1 MSTYKFFT
9 ILFFLVT
16 SVVYSQATITH
27 KVTKGESFYSIAKKY
42 NVKESAIYNLNPK
55 LKGKVLQLNTILL
68 IPNKDD
74 ETSNLNV
81 SQALNYKVVSGD
93 NLYKISKKYG
103 ISIQDLERLNPTVL
117 NKLPIGYLLILR
129 EEIPI
134 VKNDSVVLQNDA
146 VVMETKAIVKDTLVS
161 MVETSN
167 IDFLIETALRNL
179 GVKYRRGGTTN
190 KGFDCSGLM
199 FATFKELDITL
210 PRSSYQQAKVGT
222 KVKSSEAQK
231 GDLIFFTT
239 NSRGTISHVGMITE
253 ILEDEIK
260 FIHSSTQ
267 LGVIISSTKELYYL
281 KRLVQVN
288 RFF

>member
-42 NVKESAIYNLNPK
+42 DVKESAIYDLNPK

-68 IPNKDD
+68 IPDKENQ
-74 ETSNLNV
+74 SLNLNL
-81 SQALNYKVVSGD
+81 SQTLNYKVIPGD

-103 ISIQDLERLNPTVL
+103 ISIQDLERLNPAVVK
-117 NKLPIGYLLILR
+117 KLPIGYVLILR
-129 EEIPI
+129 EEIHI
-134 VKNDSVVLQNDA
+134 VKNDSVVVQNDA
-146 VVMETKAIVKDTLVS
+146 IVLETSEIANDTLLS
-161 MVETSN
+161 MAETSN
-167 IDFLIETALRNL
+167 VDFLIETALRNL
-179 GVKYRRGGTTN
+179 GVKYRRGGTTS
-190 KGFDCSGLM
+190 KGFDCSGLI

-210 PRSSYQQAKVGT
+210 PRSSHQQARVGT

-231 GDLIFFTT
+231 GDLIFFST

-281 KRLVQVN
+281 KRFVQVN

>member
-1 MSTYKFFT
+1 M
-9 ILFFLVT
+9 
-16 SVVYSQATITH
+16 
-27 KVTKGESFYSIAKKY
+27 
-42 NVKESAIYNLNPK
+42 
-55 LKGKVLQLNTILL
+55 NTILL

-161 MVETSN
+161 NVETSN
-167 IDFLIETALRNL
+167 IDFLIETALQN
-179 GVKYRRGGTTN
+179 
-190 KGFDCSGLM
+190 
-199 FATFKELDITL
+199 
-210 PRSSYQQAKVGT
+210 P
-222 KVKSSEAQK
+222 
-231 GDLIFFTT
+231 
-239 NSRGTISHVGMITE
+239 
-253 ILEDEIK
+253 
-260 FIHSSTQ
+260 
-267 LGVIISSTKELYYL
+267 
-281 KRLVQVN
+281 
-288 RFF
+288 